1 MNPILKNILAVIV
14 GLIVGGLVNGLII
27 SFSSALVA
35 LPEGVDPNQMESLVE
50 NMHRF
55 EAKHFL
61 MPFLAHAIGTL
72 VGAYLAA
79 LIAASHKSKFG
90 YAIGGFFL
98 VGGIINVVLLPAP
111 LWFSV
116 VDLVFA
122 YLPMAYLGIRIATRK

>member
-1 MNPILKNILAVIV
+1 MNPILKNILAVVV
-14 GLIVGGLVNGLII
+14 GVIAGGFVNGMLI
-27 SFSSALVA
+27 SFSSSVIA
-35 LPEGVDPNQMESLVE
+35 LPEGVDPNQMESVVE

-90 YAIGGFFL
+90 YAIGGLFL

-111 LWFSV
+111 LWFSA